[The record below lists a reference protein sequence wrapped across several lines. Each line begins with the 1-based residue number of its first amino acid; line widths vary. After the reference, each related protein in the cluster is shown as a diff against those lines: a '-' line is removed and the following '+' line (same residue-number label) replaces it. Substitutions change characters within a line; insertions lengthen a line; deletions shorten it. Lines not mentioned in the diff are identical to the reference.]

1 MSFPN
6 TIYGKKGWEKKLT
19 STQRHKLGTRMALD
33 NGKVFRYCL
42 VGGTEIAAGRIVQAP
57 ATVGAHDM
65 DLAVSEAAA
74 VGATTVTVGT
84 SLTVT
89 KDQYKEGLM
98 YVNDGAGEGTT
109 YDVKSNTAVSGAA
122 GLVVTLDEE
131 DGLSIALTTSSLV
144 GLTYSMYDQ
153 VIVQPLGG
161 VTNVAAGVS
170 PTTMTADYYGW
181 LQTWGYAAVLMQGV
195 AVVGDQVGPAETS
208 ADGAGVLLDSSSAQ
222 DNESI
227 GVAAL
232 IPAVSTDFQLVKL
245 TIDP

>member
-6 TIYGKKGWEKKLT
+6 TIYGKRGWEKKLT
-19 STQRHKLGTRMALD
+19 STQRHKLGTRMAFA

-57 ATVGAHDM
+57 ATVAAHDM

-74 VGATTVTVGT
+74 AGATTVTVGT

-98 YVNDGAGEGTT
+98 YVNDAAGEGTT
-109 YDVKSNTAVSGAA
+109 YDVKSNTAVSGAV

-153 VIVQPLGG
+153 VIVQPTTL
-161 VTNVAAGVS
+161 TNIIAGVS

>member
-6 TIYGKKGWEKKLT
+6 TIYGKRGWEKKLT
-19 STQRHKLGTRMALD
+19 STQRHKLGTRMAFA

-42 VGGTEIAAGRIVQAP
+42 VGGTEIAAGRIAQAP
-57 ATVGAHDM
+57 ATVAAHDM

-74 VGATTVTVGT
+74 AGATTVTVGT

-98 YVNDGAGEGTT
+98 YVNDAAGEGTT

-153 VIVQPLGG
+153 VIVQPTTL
-161 VTNVAAGVS
+161 TNIIAGVS

-195 AVVGDQVGPAETS
+195 SVVGDQVAPAETT
-208 ADGAGVLLDSSSAQ
+208 AAGAGVLLDSSSAQ

>member
-6 TIYGKKGWEKKLT
+6 TIYGKRGWEKKLT
-19 STQRHKLGTRMALD
+19 STQRHKLGTRMAFA

-42 VGGTEIAAGRIVQAP
+42 VGGTAIAAGRIVQAP

-65 DLAVSEAAA
+65 DLAVSSAAA

-98 YVNDGAGEGTT
+98 YVNDAAGEGTT
-109 YDVKSNTAVSGAA
+109 YDVKSNTAVSGAV

-153 VIVQPLGG
+153 VIVQPTTL
-161 VTNVAAGVS
+161 TNIIAGVS

-181 LQTWGYAAVLMQGV
+181 LQTWGYASVLMQGV
-195 AVVGDQVGPAETS
+195 AVVGDQVAAAETT
-208 ADGAGVLLDSSSAQ
+208 AAGAGVLLDSSSAQ

>member
-6 TIYGKKGWEKKLT
+6 TIYGKRGWEKKLT
-19 STQRHKLGTRMALD
+19 STQRHKLGTRMAFA

-57 ATVGAHDM
+57 ATVAAHDM

-74 VGATTVTVGT
+74 AGATTVTVGT

-98 YVNDGAGEGTT
+98 YVNDAAGEGTT
-109 YDVKSNTAVSGAA
+109 YDVKSNTAVSGAV

-153 VIVQPLGG
+153 VIVQPTTL
-161 VTNVAAGVS
+161 TNIIAGVS

-195 AVVGDQVGPAETS
+195 AVVGDQVAPAETT
-208 ADGAGVLLDSSSAQ
+208 AAGAGVLLDSSSAQ

>member
-74 VGATTVTVGT
+74 VGATTVTIGT

-98 YVNDGAGEGTT
+98 YVNDAAGEGTT

-153 VIVQPLGG
+153 VIVQPTTL
-161 VTNVAAGVS
+161 TNIVAGVS

-195 AVVGDQVGPAETS
+195 SVVGDQVAPAETT
-208 ADGAGVLLDSSSAQ
+208 AAGAGVLLDSSSAQ

>member
-6 TIYGKKGWEKKLT
+6 TIYGKRGWEKKLT
-19 STQRHKLGTRMALD
+19 STQRHKLGTRMAFA

-57 ATVGAHDM
+57 ATVAAHDM
-65 DLAVSEAAA
+65 DLAVSSAAA
-74 VGATTVTVGT
+74 AGATTVTVGT

-98 YVNDGAGEGTT
+98 YVNDAAGEGTT
-109 YDVKSNTAVSGAA
+109 YDVKSNTAVSGAV

-153 VIVQPLGG
+153 VIVQPTTL
-161 VTNVAAGVS
+161 TNIIAGVS

-195 AVVGDQVGPAETS
+195 AVVGDQVAPAETT
-208 ADGAGVLLDSSSAQ
+208 AAGAGVLLDSSSAQ
-222 DNESI
+222 DNESV